1 MTAELKFKKERD
13 LVLAA
18 AKKGIESN
26 VPLSG
31 LQKKYLKNLLL
42 FSLMNASA
50 NETVTKPNFVKLVNR
65 FYKKLIIDIIKEED
79 DDDDGEFDTALSVDL
94 NKIMADADKLDLQEI
109 QALLT
114 PANIVGIIKKNTNGM
129 SQQQI
134 IKNILA
140 LRDAKANHRETPE
153 EAKERERRQKEY
165 KMMRQRQMM
174 MDSRILTRGERS
186 RH

>member
-1 MTAELKFKKERD
+1 MIAALKFSKERD
-13 LVLAA
+13 EVLAA

-50 NETVTKPNFVKLVNR
+50 NETVTKPNFVKLVNK
-65 FYKKLIIDIIKEED
+65 FYKKLIIDILKED
-79 DDDDGEFDTALSVDL
+79 DDDDGEFDTALTVDL
-94 NKIMADADKLDLQEI
+94 NEITADAEKLDLQEI

-114 PANIVGIIKKNTNGM
+114 PANIIGIIKKNTNGM

-140 LRDAKANHRETPE
+140 LRDAKANHRETPD
-153 EAKERERRQKEY
+153 EAKERKRRQKEY
-165 KMMRQRQMM
+165 NMMRQRQMM
-174 MDSRILTRGERS
+174 IDSRILTRDERS